1 MSFYDL
7 DENSPTIKHP
17 KGLKVKLRPH
27 QLTSIAAMREL
38 EKQGSIVIDKP
49 DIASGLYTTVR
60 FILKDVEEFT
70 GSTFVVE
77 TNSAI
82 LADKVGSG
90 KTFMVIGLILNTPI
104 PAVHD
109 RFIIGTD
116 HFSIK
121 MMSIK
126 ESEPVNLIVV
136 PHNLANQ
143 WADFVEQSS
152 LEYLKLN
159 TISDFDIFFDI
170 DYVTKQETVPNCPL
184 VIYNVSRKKDIPDK
198 KIKKK
203 GGSKTNN
210 TKIKKGT
217 IVYERKM
224 LNPKKVADILAEK
237 KVFILNVNRYKFF
250 KQIFR
255 STKWAR
261 VIIDEMDSASIP
273 NMFDEF
279 GNFNW
284 FLTAT
289 PTSIFYKSC
298 RRYVNKIFSNHQHL
312 LKYFI
317 VKNKDEYVDTSVVLP
332 KPYVYMI
339 NTLLHRVVSAIQDLI
354 PQDVMQLINAGNM
367 KEAVS
372 KLNCNIDTEENII
385 KILTDK
391 INTELH
397 NLTKELE
404 YVNSL
409 IPADQD
415 AHEKRIKNLEIEIQ
429 RCKTKLET
437 VKERVASINEECCFI
452 CADAFDTPTIVNCCK
467 SVYCLKCLLPALKMG
482 GNKCPYCRQTIKN
495 NKEYHIISSKP
506 DKKKKIVEKKKTM
519 KGFDEMDKA
528 DVLENILMYI
538 SKNDPSPKILIFSDY
553 SQTFDKIVKNI
564 AKANLQYALLSGVP
578 AHITNVINEFHQGI
592 TNILMLDSQH
602 YGSGLNLQDANYLIL
617 YHRMTPELETQVIGR
632 AQRFGRKI
640 PLKIIYLVNDS
651 ENKTTKLT
659 NNPYNLQAADEL
671 WMVTD
676 PPQQNGDALIDE
688 DDEDNDENTKR
699 DKSENQKTEN
709 QKTKNQKTKNQKTKN
724 QKTNKSV
731 KNTKNNLK
739 DDISDADDDVSDADD
754 DDTDVVVKRK
764 TIKSKKNTDVDESD
778 ELSDVEEVIVK
789 KTKKT
794 TKNQN
799 NKKTNVKNKKIFK
812 TNDDDE
818 DDDIIEI
825 DDDDVPTNKKT
836 SNKKKKTKKYV
847 DV

>member
-17 KGLKVKLRPH
+17 KGLKIKLRPH

-60 FILKDVEEFT
+60 FILKDIEEFT

-90 KTFMVIGLILNTPI
+90 KTYMVIGLILNTPV

-126 ESEPVNLIVV
+126 ESEAVNLIVV

-143 WADFVEQSS
+143 WADFMEQST

-170 DYVTKQETVPNCPL
+170 DYVTKQETVANCPL

-203 GGSKTNN
+203 GGSKTNK
-210 TKIKKGT
+210 TKLKKGT
-217 IVYERKM
+217 IIYERKM
-224 LNPKKVADILAEK
+224 LNPKKVTDILATK

-332 KPYVYMI
+332 KPYVYVI

-404 YVNSL
+404 YVESI

-506 DKKKKIVEKKKTM
+506 DKKKKVVEKKKIM

-528 DVLENILMYI
+528 DVLESILLYI

-564 AKANLQYALLSGVP
+564 SKANLQYALLSGIP
-578 AHITNVINEFHQGI
+578 SHITNVINEFQQGI

-632 AQRFGRKI
+632 AQRFGRKT

-676 PPQQNGDALIDE
+676 PPQQNGDLLID
-688 DDEDNDENTKR
+688 DDDND
-699 DKSENQKTEN
+699 DKPKEK
-709 QKTKNQKTKNQKTKN
+709 KTKKHN
-724 QKTNKSV
+724 
-731 KNTKNNLK
+731 KNTKNNKKTDFSDVDENQDEDEDETNTVTTKKKTKNIKK
-739 DDISDADDDVSDADD
+739 D
-754 DDTDVVVKRK
+754 
-764 TIKSKKNTDVDESD
+764 KKNTKVDETE
-778 ELSDVEEVIVK
+778 ELSDIEEVTVK
-789 KTKKT
+789 KTKRATKTQNKSNKNT
-794 TKNQN
+794 TK
-799 NKKTNVKNKKIFK
+799 KTKKIFK
-812 TNDDDE
+812 DTSD
-818 DDDIIEI
+818 DDDIITI
-825 DDDDVPTNKKT
+825 DEDIEENTHTKKT
-836 SNKKKKTKKYV
+836 SNKKKKTRKYV